1 MGLIKWVEYHR
12 KRTDAVVL
20 CYINTLLS
28 KGKNLNETVNSNL
41 LWIPKRQI
49 VALTFL
55 LILKKYFFV
64 LMYQL

>member
-12 KRTDAVVL
+12 KQTDAVVL
-20 CYINTLLS
+20 CYTNTLLS
-28 KGKNLNETVNSNL
+28 KGKNLNETFNSNL
-41 LWIPKRQI
+41 LWISKRQI